1 MAAWMIGVD
10 TGGTFTDLVAYDT
23 ATGAVRVAK
32 VASVPADPSRA
43 VLAALE
49 ELFAQGIAPA
59 DVAFLA
65 HGTTVATNALLEGK
79 GARTG
84 LIITRGF
91 RAIYEAR
98 GASQPSGADLVDPF
112 YRKPPMLVPQRLIEV
127 VEERIDHAGDVVQPL
142 VDMDVYGA
150 LSRLQSKGVTSIAVC
165 YLFSFTNPA
174 HERRTAEIIR
184 AGAPEMRVT
193 LSSDVLPVIR
203 EYARLSTTVV
213 DAYVGPAVGTYL
225 DRLGEGLAARG
236 VTTPQRFVMQSSGGL
251 VPMATGAKF
260 ASQLLLS
267 GPAAG
272 LIAGA
277 ALGTATGE
285 ANVVT
290 LDMGGTSTDIGVIAN
305 GRVRESAAG
314 VLAGQDVAQPMLKV
328 RTLGAGGGTV
338 AFIGKDGLLKVGPR
352 SAGAIPGPAAY
363 GRGGT
368 EPTVTDANLVLG
380 ALGSASLAGG
390 LKLDTD
396 AARRAIETVG
406 APLGLDA
413 IEAAEGILRIVNNR
427 MAVDLRLALQAE
439 GQDPRKFALMAF
451 GGAGGLHAAEI
462 ARMVGIPR
470 VLIPTRPG
478 LNCAMG
484 LLQTAV
490 RHHYLRS
497 RMGALSTFPID
508 AIASTFGELESRA
521 RADVRDEGFASDQVT
536 LRRFVEMRYRQ
547 QGYQLAVPCP
557 HPFAED
563 DRARL
568 KRAFD
573 DLHRQTYGQ
582 AAENED
588 AEIVTF
594 RLEAEIAVPTLQL
607 PELTNGDGRWQRAQV
622 GETLLWDLG
631 THRYATAA
639 VLDRALLMRGDVV
652 PGPAIVNQLDAT
664 TVLPAGQSLGVD
676 RLGTLVIETGAV

>member
-1 MAAWMIGVD
+1 MSVWMIGVD
-10 TGGTFTDLVAYDT
+10 TGGTFTDLVAFNS
-23 ATGAVRVAK
+23 ATGEARVAK
-32 VASVPADPSRA
+32 VASVPADPSQA

-49 ELFAQGIAPA
+49 ELFGQGIMPS

-84 LIITRGF
+84 LLVTRGF
-91 RAIYEAR
+91 RGIYEAR
-98 GASQPSGADLVDPF
+98 GASQPTGADLVDPF
-112 YRKPPMLVPQRLIEV
+112 YRKPGMLVPQRLCEEV
-127 VEERIDHAGDVVQPL
+127 TERIDHRGEVVTPLDEEDVR
-142 VDMDVYGA
+142 GA
-150 LSRLQSKGVTSIAVC
+150 VGRLAAKGVEAIAVC
-165 YLFSFTNPA
+165 TLFSFANPG
-174 HERRTAEIIR
+174 HERRISEIARDVAPDIR
-184 AGAPEMRVT
+184 VSI
-193 LSSDVLPVIR
+193 SSDVLPVIR

-225 DRLGEGLAARG
+225 DRLGAGLAARG

-251 VPMATGAKF
+251 VPMATGARF

-277 ALGTATGE
+277 ALGKAVGE
-285 ANVVT
+285 PNVVT
-290 LDMGGTSTDIGVIAN
+290 LDMGGTSTDIGVVAG

-328 RTLGAGGGTV
+328 RTLGAGGGTL
-338 AFIGKDGLLKVGPR
+338 AWIGKDGLLKVGPK
-352 SAGAIPGPAAY
+352 SAGAMPGPAAY
-363 GRGGT
+363 GRGGS

-380 ALGSASLAGG
+380 ALGSEALAGG
-390 LKLDTD
+390 LQLDRA
-396 AARRAIETVG
+396 AARAAIEAVG
-406 APLGLDA
+406 KPLGLDA
-413 IEAAEGILRIVNNR
+413 IAAAEGILRIVNNR

-439 GQDPRKFALMAF
+439 GQDPRRFALMAF

-470 VLIPTRPG
+470 VIIPTRPG

-490 RHHYLRS
+490 RHQYLRS
-497 RMGALSTFPID
+497 RMGALSSFPLE
-508 AIASTFGELESRA
+508 AIAETFAGLESRA
-521 RADVRDEGFASDQVT
+521 AADAREEGFAPERVR
-536 LRRFVEMRYRQ
+536 LARFVEMRYRQ
-547 QGYQLAVPCP
+547 QGYQLPVPCP
-557 HPFAED
+557 QPFVDA
-563 DRARL
+563 DRAAL

-582 AAENED
+582 AAEGED

-594 RLEAEIAVPTLQL
+594 RLEAEITVPTLRL
-607 PELTNGDGRWQRAQV
+607 PELPQGDGRWQRARI
-622 GETLLWDLG
+622 GEAQLWDLA
-631 THRYATAA
+631 THRFETAA
-639 VLDRALLMRGDVV
+639 VLDRALLAAGDIV

-664 TVLPAGQSLGVD
+664 TVVPAGRTMRVD
-676 RLGTLVIETGAV
+676 RLGVLVIEA

>member
-10 TGGTFTDLVAYDT
+10 TGGTFTDLVAFDA
-23 ATGAVRVAK
+23 ATGETRVAK
-32 VASVPADPSRA
+32 VASVPADPSQG

-49 ELFAQGIAPA
+49 ELLGQGISPA
-59 DVAFLA
+59 DIAYFA

-84 LIITRGF
+84 LLITRGF
-91 RAIYEAR
+91 RGVYEAR
-98 GASQPSGADLVDPF
+98 GASQPTGADLVDPF
-112 YRKPPMLVPQRLIEV
+112 YRKPPMLVPQRRVRE
-127 VEERIDHAGDVVQPL
+127 VEERVDAGGNVVAPLDVDGLHTAVSEL
-142 VDMDVYGA
+142 LASGVDA
-150 LSRLQSKGVTSIAVC
+150 IAVC

-174 HERRTAEIIR
+174 HERRTAKIIR
-184 AGAPEMRVT
+184 ARAPHIRVSI
-193 LSSDVLPVIR
+193 SSDVLPVIR

-225 DRLGEGLAARG
+225 ERLGDGLAARG

-277 ALGTATGE
+277 ALGQAAGE
-285 ANVVT
+285 PNIVT
-290 LDMGGTSTDIGVIAN
+290 LDIGGTSTDIGVIVD

-352 SAGAIPGPAAY
+352 SAGAMPGPAAY

-380 ALGSASLAGG
+380 LLGSARLAGG
-390 LKLDTD
+390 LALDID
-396 AARRAIETVG
+396 KARHAIETVA

-413 IEAAEGILRIVNNR
+413 ITAAEGIRRIVDNR

-439 GQDPRKFALMAF
+439 GQDPRKFAAMAF

-462 ARMVGIPR
+462 ALMVGIPR

-478 LNCAMG
+478 LACAMG

-497 RMGALSTFPID
+497 RMGALSTFPLD
-508 AIASTFGELESRA
+508 AIAETFADLEA
-521 RADVRDEGFASDQVT
+521 RALADAREEGFACEKVT
-536 LRRFVEMRYRQ
+536 LRRLVEMRYRQ
-547 QGYQLAVPCP
+547 QGYQLPVPCP
-557 HPFAED
+557 HPFGEA
-563 DRARL
+563 DRAHL

-573 DLHRQTYGQ
+573 ALHRQTYGQ
-582 AAENED
+582 AADGED

-594 RLEAEIAVPTLQL
+594 RLEAEIAVPTLRL
-607 PELTNGDGRWQRAQV
+607 PELGEGDGRWQRART
-622 GETLLWDLG
+622 GETQLWDIPS
-631 THRYATAA
+631 HRFIPAT
-639 VLDRALLMRGDVV
+639 VLDRTLLQPGDTI
-652 PGPAIVNQLDAT
+652 PGPAIINQLDAT
-664 TVLPAGQSLGVD
+664 TVLPAGQTMRVD
-676 RLGTLVIETGAV
+676 RLGTLIIEP